1 MENQLWH
8 DALGCCSQYQESP
21 QDAEN
26 SLFLLLSFI
35 ILINISINVA
45 TAMWNGLQNALDK
58 ITYWINR
65 KNEVQAGACTLK
77 DLPSKAQDVHIRCIL
92 DPVRVKMAQPTLCF
106 SSSCHRL
113 HNGHSHHRCHQ
124 CRSHSCQQRPQK
136 CKQFPKGFPGF
147 QYQPHSYKTSRL
159 QPMPFFDWEDQDSY
173 LEQSEDL
180 SSPVPKYPCQG
191 RVGLNQQT
199 DLPYRVGLW
208 GRQGGIL
215 ASLPLTSLYL
225 SPELRCVPRRVE
237 AKSELRLQSRGPQ
250 GSQGQIR
257 SSVQAEQ
264 SPASLLPP
272 RRLPPKPHW
281 GPGGPSPY
289 SSRGHILCDISDQPR
304 HGVGSSEPAR
314 PSGSLNPQPEAQAYR
329 ELHCPLS
336 QRCSPLSHAHSRP
349 KHSPHSSTLGLSS
362 RDTHKTTS
370 TSLTILAK
378 ATYQRTPAASSALLP
393 PSSKPLLDLASLS
406 TPPHPPSTF
415 TLLSRSP
422 GGIANCQ
429 VYDSLELKRQV
440 QESRAQRLNPAHKIE
455 VRVKTWEFHLWADEG
470 LWPSGGQEGDQA
482 LDAIRGFEAKPSPE
496 SGMKGFGFSMKLQE

>member
-8 DALGCCSQYQESP
+8 DALGCCSQYEESP

-26 SLFLLLSFI
+26 SLFLLLSLI
-35 ILINISINVA
+35 ILVNISINVA

-58 ITYWINR
+58 ITYWINQ

-124 CRSHSCQQRPQK
+124 CRRHSCQQRPQK

-180 SSPVPKYPCQG
+180 SYPVPKYPCQG

-199 DLPYRVGLW
+199 DLPSRVGLW

-225 SPELRCVPRRVE
+225 SPELRRVPRRVE

-250 GSQGQIR
+250 GSRGQIR

-264 SPASLLPP
+264 SPTSRLPP

-289 SSRGHILCDISDQPR
+289 SSRGHILCDISDQLR

-314 PSGSLNPQPEAQAYR
+314 PSGSPNPQPEAQAYR
-329 ELHCPLS
+329 ELRCPSS
-336 QRCSPLSHAHSRP
+336 QRCSPLGHTHSRP
-349 KHSPHSSTLGLSS
+349 NHSPHSSTLGLSS
-362 RDTHKTTS
+362 RDTHEVRHRAADQAQALPARHPPTTP

-393 PSSKPLLDLASLS
+393 PSSKPLLDAGQPVDP
-406 TPPHPPSTF
+406 TPPPSTF
-415 TLLSRSP
+415 TPLSRSP
-422 GGIANCQ
+422 GGTANCQ

-440 QESRAQRLNPAHKIE
+440 QESRVRANSLPPPATSASRPSLHRSRTGKLN
-455 VRVKTWEFHLWADEG
+455 
-470 LWPSGGQEGDQA
+470 
-482 LDAIRGFEAKPSPE
+482 
-496 SGMKGFGFSMKLQE
+496 